1 MNGFVTD
8 IFEIG
13 GEALTGLGGL
23 MTDGVQALV
32 SVFWTPGVEGGQ
44 GSLTIVG
51 IALAIGAGVGVLYF
65 LFKLI
70 KNWLSSVKA

>member
-1 MNGFVTD
+1 MEDFVTD

-13 GEALTGLGGL
+13 GTAVGGAGGL
-23 MTDGVQALV
+23 LTDGVQTLV
-32 SVFWTPGVEGGQ
+32 SVFWTPGVDGAQ

-51 IALAIGAGVGVLYF
+51 TALAIGAGVGALYF

-70 KNWLSSVKA
+70 KNWLSRVKG